1 MSLHFQLAAARLLAS
16 FADPALIGANDDRT
30 WLAPSQRRCAHA
42 AWKKG
47 GYGALKARAPSLL
60 RPRDNASFP
69 RLSVCGLV
77 GSEEMT
83 SNHPIHSDARKHAVH
98 LGARVIATRWAA
110 RDAGPPSARSRHS
123 G

>member
-30 WLAPSQRRCAHA
+30 WLAPSQRHCAHA
-42 AWKKG
+42 AWKKA
-47 GYGALKARAPSLL
+47 GYGALKARAPSPL
-60 RPRDNASFP
+60 RLRDNASFA

-77 GSEEMT
+77 DSEEMT

-98 LGARVIATRWAA
+98 LRARVIGTR
-110 RDAGPPSARSRHS
+110 
-123 G
+123 